1 MDPERILGSLVKSAL
16 LGRRM
21 PTSTKVAL
29 GLGALGVAL
38 AAIEHV
44 QEKKGANVP
53 PPPSL
58 PPPPPG
64 APPPPPPL
72 EQPSAGE
79 AMLLVRA
86 MIAAAHADGTVDEQ
100 ERRAILGRLSAP
112 DLSEEEREALTWELA
127 NPLTPEQ
134 LASQVTS
141 PRLAEEVYAASLL
154 AIRVD
159 SPAEREYLKRLA
171 MLLRLAMEKV
181 IRFHRLFGV
190 PLPGDQGQPA

>member
-16 LGRRM
+16 FGSRM

-29 GLGALGVAL
+29 GLGALGVAI

-44 QEKKGANVP
+44 QEKKGAAVGP
-53 PPPSL
+53 PPPP

-64 APPPPPPL
+64 MPPPPPPP
-72 EQPSAGE
+72 QPPRSGE

-86 MIAAAHADGTVDEQ
+86 MIAAAHADGTVDEEEQ
-100 ERRAILGRLSAP
+100 RAILGRLSAE
-112 DLSEEEREALTWELA
+112 DLGEEERAALTRELA

-134 LASQVTS
+134 LADQVTS
-141 PRLAEEVYAASLL
+141 PRLAEEVYAASML

-159 SPAEREYLKRLA
+159 SPAEREYLARLGA
-171 MLLRLAMEKV
+171 LLGLDDETQARL
-181 IRFHRLFGV
+181 HRLLGASR
-190 PLPGDQGQPA
+190 PS